1 MTDTNIGA
9 SEQAQPTNIPS
20 AERVKSSSSGD
31 SGQAPTDLNKS
42 SSPNKS
48 ISFSQTTS
56 SSQSGTLSG
65 TSGTS
70 SSSSG
75 RNTSSS
81 SGTTSSSGGYPPSS
95 SHSSG
100 SPEDNPPDND
110 KHSGS
115 PRSDD
120 NDGGRGDS
128 SQPRS
133 SGSGES
139 SGQSSDKK
147 DSLVGE
153 DNMETNTS
161 ELDISTAQ
169 EKPSEDQT
177 SQTEG
182 TQDSF
187 LRRKDN
193 SSSLSSREGGE
204 SGYIGGSSSVSVLA
218 SISPS
223 KSTSSLSAP
232 LATVSDSQET
242 LESSVSCIEDSVPL
256 TSTAFSQSNLLLLK
270 TPGAPKSAQEVDKN
284 EESGSNKPDI
294 SDESP
299 HHGKEG
305 EEALV
310 TSESQDDAAEVSS
323 ELLPLEPPHSP
334 EILNDGDGGGGN
346 GKQDDADSPVI
357 ALQGAGLPRDRDSMD
372 TSPVIALQSPL
383 KSKKD
388 ISKATEL
395 APMEVEEPESSQAM
409 ETDMIS
415 TQNSF
420 VLQLADSQSML
431 TPFSPFKQSQHKP
444 VDSEGLS
451 KEDGST
457 LNPQRIEQDKNNFP
471 ELKLGN
477 EVVGTNNKQIISSID
492 GKQND
497 ASLEASKHSGATISA
512 VSLLGIESV
521 SEEDKHSAV
530 KSKPIPLYESLLC
543 EDSSSQASIN
553 FVAKETSAS
562 ISSNQRLSELQDTSQ
577 ITNSGIVL
585 MYHVYANRT
594 QAKKRVTILNLVRFS
609 CKDTIIFLC

>member
-75 RNTSSS
+75 RNTLSS

-100 SPEDNPPDND
+100 SPEDHPPDND

-133 SGSGES
+133 SGSGEN

-147 DSLVGE
+147 DSSVGE
-153 DNMETNTS
+153 ANMETNTF
-161 ELDISTAQ
+161 ERDISTAQ

-223 KSTSSLSAP
+223 KSTSSSMSAP

-256 TSTAFSQSNLLLLK
+256 TSAAFSQSNLLILK
-270 TPGAPKSAQEVDKN
+270 TPGVPKSAQKVDKN
-284 EESGSNKPDI
+284 EESDSNKPDI
-294 SDESP
+294 SDDSP
-299 HHGKEG
+299 HRGKEG

-334 EILNDGDGGGGN
+334 EILNDGDG
-346 GKQDDADSPVI
+346 KQDDADSPVI
-357 ALQGAGLPRDRDSMD
+357 AIQGAGLPRDRDSMD

-383 KSKKD
+383 RSKKD

-420 VLQLADSQSML
+420 ILQLADSQSML
-431 TPFSPFKQSQHKP
+431 TPFSPLKQSQHKP
-444 VDSEGLS
+444 VDSERLS
-451 KEDGST
+451 KEDGSST
-457 LNPQRIEQDKNNFP
+457 LNPHHIEQDKNDIP
-471 ELKLGN
+471 ELKQAN
-477 EVVGTNNKQIISSID
+477 KVVGTNNKQIVSSID

-497 ASLEASKHSGATISA
+497 ASLEASKHSSATISA
-512 VSLLGIESV
+512 VSLLGIESI
-521 SEEDKHSAV
+521 SEKDQHSAV

-585 MYHVYANRT
+585 MYRIYANRT
-594 QAKKRVTILNLVRFS
+594 QAKKIITILNLVRFS
-609 CKDTIIFLC
+609 GKDTVC

>member
-100 SPEDNPPDND
+100 SPEDHPPDND
-110 KHSGS
+110 KLSGS

-120 NDGGRGDS
+120 GRRGES
-128 SQPRS
+128 SQPHS
-133 SGSGES
+133 SGSSED

-147 DSLVGE
+147 DSSVGE

-193 SSSLSSREGGE
+193 SSSLSSREEGE
-204 SGYIGGSSSVSVLA
+204 SDYIGGSSSVSVLA

-223 KSTSSLSAP
+223 KSTSSSSAP

-256 TSTAFSQSNLLLLK
+256 TSAAFSQSNLLLLK

-299 HHGKEG
+299 HQGKEG

-334 EILNDGDGGGGN
+334 ELLNDGDG
-346 GKQDDADSPVI
+346 KQDDVDSPVI
-357 ALQGAGLPRDRDSMD
+357 AIQGAGLPRDRDSMD

-383 KSKKD
+383 RSKKD

-420 VLQLADSQSML
+420 ILQLADSQSML

-444 VDSEGLS
+444 VDSERLS
-451 KEDGST
+451 KEDGSST
-457 LNPQRIEQDKNNFP
+457 LSLQRIEQDKNDIP
-471 ELKLGN
+471 ELKQGN
-477 EVVGTNNKQIISSID
+477 EVVGTNNKQIVSSID
-492 GKQND
+492 GEQND

-521 SEEDKHSAV
+521 SEKDQHSAV

-585 MYHVYANRT
+585 MFRVYAN
-594 QAKKRVTILNLVRFS
+594 KCKLILVQFFG
-609 CKDTIIFLC
+609 KDIY